1 MKVLL
6 IHNKYQQRGGE
17 DAVFENE
24 TELLRKHGNIVETII
39 YNNND
44 IAHLS
49 KVELAI
55 KLFYNKDSYSELN
68 AIFKKFE
75 PEIIHVHNFFP
86 LASPS
91 IFFAAKKNKIPIV
104 VTFHNF
110 RLICSNGILF
120 KDNNT
125 CEKCV
130 NSVFP
135 LSGIVNKCYRN
146 SIIQTSL
153 LTSMTAF
160 HKLIKTWNK
169 KIDGYICLTEFSKNK
184 LVNSSLKL
192 DENKAYIKPNFSFE
206 ERIEVNKRENFYLF
220 VGRLSEEK
228 GIKTLLELGK
238 KSEIKLKIAG
248 TGEMQEEVLAACKEF
263 TNIEFLGQRNKE
275 ELNKLYSKCKAL
287 IFPSTWYEGFPM
299 TIVEALSNGT
309 PVICSEIGGL
319 PEIIIHNYNG
329 LLFEPNNTDSLLSSI
344 LDFEENKIDFYANAR
359 KSYDDNFSSEKNY
372 HALMSIYNKI
382 ITSKQ

>member
-1 MKVLL
+1 MRVLL

-24 TELLRKHGNIVETII
+24 TELLRQHGNEVETLIF
-39 YNNND
+39 NNND
-44 IAHLS
+44 INQLS
-49 KVELAI
+49 KVELAV
-55 KLFYNKDSYSELN
+55 KLFYNKDSYNKLN
-68 AIFKKFE
+68 AIIEKFN

-91 IFFAAKKNKIPIV
+91 IFFASKKKKIPLVI
-104 VTFHNF
+104 TLHNY

-120 KDNNT
+120 RENKI

-130 NSVFP
+130 NSAFP
-135 LSGIVNKCYRN
+135 ISGIIHKCYRN
-146 SIIQTSL
+146 SRLQTAF
-153 LTSMTAF
+153 LTTMTAL
-160 HKLIKTWNK
+160 HKLIKTWNN

-192 DENKAYIKPNFSFE
+192 DESKIYIKPNFSFQKKNE
-206 ERIEVNKRENFYLF
+206 AKKRENFYLF

-228 GIKTLLELGK
+228 GIKTLLELAK

-248 TGEMQEEVLAACKEF
+248 TGEMQEEVLAASKQVP
-263 TNIEFLGQRNKE
+263 NIEFLGQKNKE
-275 ELNKLYSKCKAL
+275 ELKELYSKCKAL

-309 PVICSEIGGL
+309 PVICSKIGGL
-319 PEIIIHNYNG
+319 PEIINHNYNG
-329 LLFEPNNTDSLLSSI
+329 LLFEANNTDSLVSSI
-344 LDFEENKIDFYANAR
+344 FDFEENKVNFYENAK
-359 KSYDDNFSSEKNY
+359 KSYDDKYSSERNY
-372 HALMSIYNKI
+372 KMLMSIYLNVI
-382 ITSKQ
+382 SKK